1 MVEEMLEVGI
11 IRPSQSS
18 YSAPVVMVFKK
29 DSSWRMCPDYR
40 ELNKITIKDKF
51 PIPIIDE
58 LLDELHGAI
67 YFTKLDLRSG
77 YHQIRMKEEDI
88 PKTTFRTHEGH
99 YEFLVMPFG
108 LTNAPSTFQGLMNS
122 IFKPFLQKFVLVFFD
137 DILIYSKSWED
148 HVRHVDKVLQLLK
161 EQQLYAKPSK
171 CFFGVKEVEYLG
183 HIVSHEGVKVDPN
196 KIKAM
201 MDWPIPKTLKNLRG
215 FLGLTG
221 YYRKF
226 VRNYGRIEAPLTT
239 LTKKDAFSWTPE
251 ATKAFEQLK
260 EVMCKAPVLT
270 TPDFTKTFIVECD
283 ASGNGIGVVLM
294 QEGRPLAFES
304 RPLKGKDLHKPI
316 YEKEMMAI
324 LHALKKWH
332 PYLIGRHFKVK
343 TDHDSLKYFLEQRLS
358 SEEQQKWVTKILGY
372 DFEIVYKKGKQNVVA
387 DALSRKDEDVEAFLC
402 AISIIQPD
410 WIIEARDEWKNDEKV
425 WTLIQRL
432 QQDSSA
438 SDTFTWKND
447 SLWYKDRLYLC
458 KNSQLKQKVL
468 LELHTSPVG
477 GHSRF
482 LKTYHRVKKDF
493 FWDGLKTDVQRF
505 VAECLVCQQNK
516 VETIKTPGLL
526 QPLSIPSQRW
536 EEVSMDFIT
545 GLPKS
550 EGKSVI
556 MVIVDRL
563 TKYTHFCALSH
574 PFKASTVATAFMET
588 VQKLHGSPK
597 IIVSDRDPIF
607 TRHFWTELFSC
618 LGTQLAHSSSYHPQ
632 SDGQTEIVNKCLEGY
647 LRCFVSDKQTQWFK
661 WLPLVEWW
669 YNTSF
674 HTATKMTPFMAL
686 YGYHPPSITS
696 SLKEKSK
703 VQAVEDHIENQQQV
717 LQILKDNLTM
727 AQNRMKQQADQ
738 HRSERSFEV
747 GDWVFLRLQPYK
759 QMSLK
764 QAKKDNK
771 LSPKYYG
778 PYKVLQKIG
787 TMAYKL
793 ELPASSRVHPVFHV
807 SCLKKVIGDKIP
819 IQTILPELDEEG
831 KIILEPEAI
840 TDTRIRQLRN
850 RSISEYLIK
859 WRKLPTED
867 STWEDESF
875 IQKHPELLKH
885 CRQHLSQGEGHVKP

>member
-1 MVEEMLEVGI
+1 MKV
-11 IRPSQSS
+11 
-18 YSAPVVMVFKK
+18 KK
-29 DSSWRMCPDYR
+29 CTRDIND
-40 ELNKITIKDKF
+40 LQKKTVTK
-51 PIPIIDE
+51 
-58 LLDELHGAI
+58 DELHGAI

-88 PKTTFRTHEGH
+88 PKTAFRTHEGH

-122 IFKPFLQKFVLVFFD
+122 IFKPFLRKFVLVFFD

-148 HVRHVDKVLQLLK
+148 HLQHVDKVLQLLK

-201 MDWPIPKTLKNLRG
+201 MDWPIPKTLKNLIG

-226 VRNYGRIEAPLTT
+226 VRNYGRIATPLTE

-251 ATKAFEQLK
+251 ATKSFEQLK

-283 ASGNGIGVVLM
+283 ASGNGIGAVLM

-304 RPLKGKDLHKPI
+304 RPLKGRDLHKPI

-324 LHALKKWH
+324 LHALKKWR

-343 TDHDSLKYFLEQRLS
+343 TDHDSLKYFLEKRLS

-387 DALSRKDEDVEAFLC
+387 DALSRKDEDVESFLC

-425 WTLIQRL
+425 WTLIERL
-432 QQDSSA
+432 QHDSGA

-477 GHSRF
+477 GHSGF

-493 FWDGLKTDVQRF
+493 FWDGLKNDVQRF

-563 TKYTHFCALSH
+563 TKYAHFCALSH

-607 TRHFWTELFSC
+607 TGHFWTELFSC

-647 LRCFVSDKQTQWFK
+647 LRCFVSDKQAQWFK
-661 WLPLVEWW
+661 WLPLAEWW

-738 HRSERSFEV
+738 HRSERIFEV

-819 IQTILPELDEEG
+819 VQTILPELDEEG
-831 KIILEPEAI
+831 KMILEPEAI

-859 WRKLPTED
+859 WRKLPAED
-867 STWEDESF
+867 STWEDEYF
-875 IQKHPELLKH
+875 IQKHPELLKR
-885 CRQHLSQGEGHVKP
+885 CGQHLSQGEGHVKP